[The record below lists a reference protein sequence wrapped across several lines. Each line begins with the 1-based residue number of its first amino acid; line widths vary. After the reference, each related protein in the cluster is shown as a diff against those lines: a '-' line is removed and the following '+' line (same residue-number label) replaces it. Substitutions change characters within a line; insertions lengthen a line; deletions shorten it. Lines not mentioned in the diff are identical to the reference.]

1 MKERCLPFPR
11 GSTYNQLAALTMTAT
26 LGAEWEG
33 REFDVEDTEHGTG
46 VTVVLR
52 IVRNTTGGSI
62 TPANQ
67 LFTFD
72 GDAKDFGRQV
82 DAVTNTIG
90 DLCVPID
97 DVYGAI
103 PVIAENDLFYVVMR
117 GPCKI
122 MSGTSSMA
130 VNARDAVTSDAVGAL
145 EINLAAAG
153 EFVIGTADAAITEE
167 DVASLIWVDIDLR
180 KAPGHAGD

>member
-11 GSTYNQLAALTMTAT
+11 GRTYSQFGAPTMTAT
-26 LGAEWEG
+26 LGKEWEG
-33 REFDVEDTEHGTG
+33 REFEVDDAQHGTG
-46 VTVVLR
+46 ATVVLR
-52 IVRNTTGGSI
+52 IVRNTTGGAI

-97 DVYGAI
+97 DAYSAAPTIV
-103 PVIAENDLFYVVMR
+103 ENDLFFVVMR
-117 GPCKI
+117 GPCNI
-122 MSGTSSMA
+122 MSGAAGMA
-130 VNARDAVTSDAVGAL
+130 INARDAVTSDAVGAL
-145 EINLAAAG
+145 EINKAAAG
-153 EFVIGTADAAITEE
+153 EFVIGTADAAITAE
-167 DVASLIWVDIDLR
+167 DTASLIWVDIALR
-180 KAPGHAGD
+180 KSPAHAAD